1 MRAWGKSILGFTRLV
16 LYSCIDL
23 KRTLSNGMN
32 FFYDEKKYR
41 KVLLIP
47 MIAVTIIF
55 VDAPAMYED
64 GGIFR

>member
-1 MRAWGKSILGFTRLV
+1 MAWI
-16 LYSCIDL
+16 
-23 KRTLSNGMN
+23 

-64 GGIFR
+64 GGIFRWDFRSVADARMLNNITDFSMGWSVNA